1 LKDFKNKKYHLTI
14 LKKLLST
21 LGSFKF
27 IIYITL
33 NSSLAILDILALKIL
48 ASTLNLGAES
58 LSGSVSIG
66 VSKYEFLNVI
76 ILLLVKNI
84 LAATLNFYMLRDLAT
99 AETII
104 AIQNYEKLEN
114 DKNTMVKNLTLSS
127 LINQFEKIPFT
138 YSQVYFNYII
148 IGSELINIIAI
159 LIVIILILPKIVF
172 LAFPIILILLLLQQ
186 IILSNKIEEDGRLVN
201 SEYLKTLNL
210 IEDKNNLTELIQLSQ
225 STSFFKEFSETR
237 LELSAARAKSIF
249 WSIIPRFT
257 LEALVIIIAGIFGIL
272 TYYFVGIASVIPVLA
287 IIMTAAFRVTPS
299 LNRIQTSFLQI
310 RNYMPI
316 ISHLENEMKSTD
328 NASESNVN
336 FWITNN
342 GEKTVGDNLIV
353 LNSVNYKRGKPSKN
367 ILNNVSL
374 EIKKNK
380 SYIITGESG
389 SGKTSLIK
397 ILSGLETP
405 SSGEIWKQKVKI
417 GYVPQTFHR
426 IQHANL
432 IQNVAL
438 EWGSEVDIDL
448 DKIARSLISCNLMN
462 PTTPLEEFNKSVDI
476 AKLSGGEGQRLSIAR
491 ALYKECELLIM
502 DEPTSSLDRR
512 NEEDIFNLINQI
524 KLNRTV
530 VVVSHKNDYINNFDY
545 VLNISENGEVELKR
559 I

>member
-1 LKDFKNKKYHLTI
+1 MKNSISKKYHIAI

-21 LGSFKF
+21 LGSLKF
-27 IIYITL
+27 TIYITL
-33 NSSLAILDILALKIL
+33 NSSLAILDILALTIL

-66 VSKYEFLNVI
+66 VSKYEFLIVV
-76 ILLLVKNI
+76 ILLLIKNI
-84 LAATLNFYMLRDLAT
+84 FAATLNFYLLKDLAK
-99 AETII
+99 AETAI
-104 AIQNYEKLEN
+104 AIQNYKKLE
-114 DKNTMVKNLTLSS
+114 DVKNMISKNLTLSS

-148 IGSELINIIAI
+148 IGSELINILAI
-159 LIVIILILPKIVF
+159 LIVIVLLLPKIVF
-172 LAFPIILILLLLQQ
+172 LAFPVILTLLLLQQ
-186 IILSNKIEEDGRLVN
+186 IILSNKIEEDGKLVN

-210 IEDKNNLTELIQLSQ
+210 IEDKNNLTELIKLSQ

-237 LELSAARAKSIF
+237 LELSSARAKSIF
-249 WSIIPRFT
+249 WSIIPRFS
-257 LEALVIIIAGIFGIL
+257 LEALVIIIAGIFGII

-287 IIMTAAFRVTPS
+287 IIMTASFRVTPS
-299 LNRIQTSFLQI
+299 LNRVQTSFLQV
-310 RNYMPI
+310 RNYIPI
-316 ISHLENEMKSTD
+316 ISHLENEMKSTE
-328 NASESNVN
+328 NSSESNVN
-336 FWITNN
+336 YGITN
-342 GEKTVGDNLIV
+342 ESKILEGDKLIV
-353 LNSVNYKRGKPSKN
+353 LNSVNYKRGKPSKI
-367 ILNNVSL
+367 ILSDVSL
-374 EIKKNK
+374 EIIKNK

-397 ILSGLETP
+397 ILSGLEAP
-405 SSGEIWKQKVKI
+405 SSGKIWKQKVKI

-438 EWGSEVDIDL
+438 EWGSEVEIDL
-448 DKIARSLISCNLMN
+448 DKVARSLISCNLMN
-462 PTTPLEEFNKSVDI
+462 SNTPLNDFNKSVDI

-502 DEPTSSLDRR
+502 DEPTSSLDRK

-524 KLNRTV
+524 KINRTV
-530 VVVSHKNDYINNFDY
+530 VVVSHKKDYIDNFDY
-545 VLNISENGEVELKR
+545 QLNIGENGKVELKR